1 MLNTYL
7 LGNPPM
13 RLESNHK
20 FIIFWMFISP
30 NATECTLWWSM
41 GCPLGPVPDPQTPA
55 SRFEQTRPSP
65 VRSPPGQYGS
75 ARQSES
81 SIALRID
88 WCRTF
93 FQERFLLSPSSSH
106 QTLEWFAMA
115 GTFRVTSAH
124 THMRRGLGSVMLHFF
139 SSPRLSALSTVLVC
153 GQNFPFRMIYSSLF
167 GAFHKHLCIFRSRVA
182 FAAWAQSAVL
192 VVLQPKKREF
202 FIHNK
207 LAFISSQHRPRGSKV
222 GIRVM
227 WIFATLAVISA
238 CLKAKA
244 LTVAFKQICH

>member
-7 LGNPPM
+7 LGNPLM
-13 RLESNHK
+13 RLESNLK

-41 GCPLGPVPDPQTPA
+41 GCPLGLVPDPQTPA

-106 QTLEWFAMA
+106 QTLEWFALA

-139 SSPRLSALSTVLVC
+139 FKSAAVCSFNRSCLRAKFPISDDLFFSFWCFSQTFVYFSLSRSLCGLGAICGLGSFATEKKRIFYSQQTCIYFNAAPAERLKSWNSCDV
-153 GQNFPFRMIYSSLF
+153 NFCNIGSNFSLF
-167 GAFHKHLCIFRSRVA
+167 KSKSVD
-182 FAAWAQSAVL
+182 
-192 VVLQPKKREF
+192 
-202 FIHNK
+202 
-207 LAFISSQHRPRGSKV
+207 RG
-222 GIRVM
+222 I
-227 WIFATLAVISA
+227 
-238 CLKAKA
+238 
-244 LTVAFKQICH
+244 

>member
-7 LGNPPM
+7 LGNPPI
-13 RLESNHK
+13 RLKNNLK
-20 FIIFWMFISP
+20 FLIFWLFISP
-30 NATECTLWWSM
+30 DATECTLWWSM

-182 FAAWAQSAVL
+182 FALCGLGAICGLGSFANQKKKWEKIWHFLFTTNLHLFHRSTGGEAQKLEFVWCEF
-192 VVLQPKKREF
+192 LQ
-202 FIHNK
+202 HW
-207 LAFISSQHRPRGSKV
+207 Q
-222 GIRVM
+222 
-227 WIFATLAVISA
+227 
-238 CLKAKA
+238 
-244 LTVAFKQICH
+244 